1 MDRKLIAYLFS
12 ALLATTLFSCFEMGR
27 QVVDWIE
34 LKEGNAEIAL
44 KGEYHFLEEDGARVF
59 LPLGFKRYAMAE
71 YQQILKERLAEEEA
85 LAQIQNINQK
95 ASMDGELY
103 IYFDET
109 SGSTC
114 LVFGIPYM
122 EISKKD
128 AQLFLGMMRI
138 QTEKLLDT
146 TATYEKITAKYVGF
160 PKNHT
165 FKSVYKIAS
174 KAKEFEYYNALYFI
188 TRNRKTIAFQLITP
202 VGVYFDPFIE
212 KLEL

>member
-1 MDRKLIAYLFS
+1 M
-12 ALLATTLFSCFEMGR
+12 ALLATTLVSCFEMGK

-34 LKEGNAEIAL
+34 LKEDNTEITL
-44 KGEYHFLEEDGARVF
+44 NGKYHFLEEDGVRIF
-59 LPLGFKRYAMAE
+59 LPLNFKRYALAE
-71 YQQILKERLAEEEA
+71 YQQTLKEKLPEEEA
-85 LAQIQNINQK
+85 NTQIQNINQK
-95 ASMDGELY
+95 ASLEGELY

-128 AQLFLGMMRI
+128 AQLFLGMMRV
-138 QTEKLLDT
+138 QTEKLLDA
-146 TATYEKITAKYVGF
+146 TATYEKITAKYVGY
-160 PKNHT
+160 PKHYT

-174 KAKEFEYYNALYFI
+174 EAKNFEYYNTLYFI
-188 TRNRKTIAFQLITP
+188 TRNGKTIAFQLITP
-202 VGVYFDPFIE
+202 MGVYFDPFIE